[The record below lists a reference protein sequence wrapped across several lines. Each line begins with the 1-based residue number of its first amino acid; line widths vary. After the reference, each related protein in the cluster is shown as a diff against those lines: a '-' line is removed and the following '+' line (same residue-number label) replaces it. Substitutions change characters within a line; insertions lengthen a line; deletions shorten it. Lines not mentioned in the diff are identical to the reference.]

1 MLPQGNLHAFSHQ
14 TNVTGFRRRSSDACF
29 FMSGGGWK
37 HVARSIL
44 RLIFT
49 PLGPRSVVFGAK
61 TCFYIRWWPKCM
73 VDISWFLYIYICIY
87 TYIHIYIYIYTHI
100 YIYIYTYIYIYI
112 YINIYIHIYIYIY
125 TYIYT
130 YTYIYIHIYIYIV
143 TYIHIYF
150 CIYVQLIVNTI
161 YSFFLTIYLWLSR
174 NHLAKIW
181 EVTLISMSLL
191 TLRWTNI
198 TMENLPSI

>member
-73 VDISWFLYIYICIY
+73 VDISWFLYIYIYICIYVYICIYMYIY
-87 TYIHIYIYIYTHI
+87 TYIHIYIYT
-100 YIYIYTYIYIYI
+100 
-112 YINIYIHIYIYIY
+112 
-125 TYIYT
+125 
-130 YTYIYIHIYIYIV
+130 YIYIV

-161 YSFFLTIYLWLSR
+161 YSFFFTIYLWLSR